1 MTQFRARR
9 RRRAGLLGVL
19 MTAVGIVLGSLLPRI
34 QAGAT
39 VPTAR
44 AGQVLIAV
52 GFGILGLVTVI
63 YSLLFLVVQ
72 SSNTTFSPRLNL
84 FQDDPWIWRTYAL
97 AVGLFG
103 FSMSAF
109 LEMEGATQVTVAIPI
124 FEFAAALAVI
134 GLIWSI
140 QSKAFASLQMNSIL
154 DTLYRRGREVIEA
167 LYPEHPVEGFSR
179 SGSGAPRGGRP
190 VLWTRPQTT
199 LQQMELRRLLRA
211 AERSGSVVVF
221 RVRVGETLWPGA
233 TVAEVTGSLDDDAV
247 VAACVTGVDRTFRQD
262 PLLAFRLLSDIGL
275 RALSPAINDPGTG
288 VQVVD
293 AVVGLLLVLAPR
305 DLAAAVVGSRAGVAQ
320 IHVELPAWADF
331 VGEGLDELL
340 VVSRNSPM
348 VLERAVTTLTR
359 LARQVPPD
367 RLSDVS
373 SRLEQAH
380 EYLRAQRLEP
390 AKPDDPLPA

>member
-1 MTQFRARR
+1 MTRFRGRH

-19 MTAVGIVLGSLLPRI
+19 LTAVGIVLGSLLPRI

-44 AGQVLIAV
+44 AGQVLAAV

-72 SSNTTFSPRLNL
+72 SSNTTFSPRLSV

-97 AVGLFG
+97 ALGLFG

-109 LEMEGATQVTVAIPI
+109 LEMEGATHVTVALPM
-124 FEFAAALAVI
+124 FAFAAALAVI
-134 GLIWSI
+134 WLIWNV
-140 QSKAFASLQMNSIL
+140 QAKAFASLQMNWIL
-154 DTLYRRGREVIEA
+154 DTLHRRGREVIEA

-199 LQQMELRRLLRA
+199 LRQIEVRRLLRA
-211 AERSGSVVVF
+211 AERSGSVIVF
-221 RVRVGETLWPGA
+221 RVRVGETLWSGA

-247 VAACVTGVDRTFRQD
+247 VAACVTGVNRTFGQD
-262 PLLAFRLLSDIGL
+262 PLLAFRLLADIGL

-305 DLAAAVVGSRAGVAQ
+305 DLATAVVGSRAGVAQ

-340 VVSRNSPM
+340 VASRNSPM
-348 VLERAVTTLTR
+348 VLERYVMTLTR

-373 SRLEQAH
+373 SRLEQVH
-380 EYLRAQRLEP
+380 ECLRAQRLEP
-390 AKPDDPLPA
+390 SKPDDPLPA